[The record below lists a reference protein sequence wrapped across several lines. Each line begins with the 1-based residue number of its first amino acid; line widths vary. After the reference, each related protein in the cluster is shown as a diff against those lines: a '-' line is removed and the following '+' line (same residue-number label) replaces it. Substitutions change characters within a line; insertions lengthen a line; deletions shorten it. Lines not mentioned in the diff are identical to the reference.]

1 MAQVAT
7 VPVSLRSIIR
17 SAHFVRGFK
26 DAQTGKPFNYDYSP
40 NDANGFWQYERGRH
54 FGFVYA
60 GSLKNGNTVLRSAEV
75 AFCKALNENHVI

>member
-26 DAQTGKPFNYDYSP
+26 DAQKGKPFNYDYSP
-40 NDANGFWQYERGRH
+40 NDANGIWFCLCRQPEKWQH
-54 FGFVYA
+54 
-60 GSLKNGNTVLRSAEV
+60 SSTVSRNCILQSS
-75 AFCKALNENHVI
+75 